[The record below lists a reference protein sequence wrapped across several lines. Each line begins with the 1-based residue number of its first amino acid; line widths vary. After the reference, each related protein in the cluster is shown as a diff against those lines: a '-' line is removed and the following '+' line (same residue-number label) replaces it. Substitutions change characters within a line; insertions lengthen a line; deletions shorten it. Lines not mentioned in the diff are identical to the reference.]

1 MQKCR
6 VGFAQIAVALSGV
19 TQYNV
24 IKGKTKELIILLEII
39 FTVLAIWLFA
49 KAVKLALRLTWGAAK
64 IAAICLLVLAVPVFI
79 LLLIFA
85 GGLLLLLPVAL
96 IVGVIAL
103 IKACT

>member
-1 MQKCR
+1 M
-6 VGFAQIAVALSGV
+6 
-19 TQYNV
+19 
-24 IKGKTKELIILLEII
+24 IILFEIV
-39 FTVLAIWLFA
+39 FTVVAIFLFA
-49 KAVKLALRLTWGAAK
+49 LAFKLALKLTWGAAK

-96 IVGVIAL
+96 IAGAIGL